1 MHRNTSYQWNK
12 VGLEQSDQLPL
23 VVFSARFANSRRV
36 TSTTSYF
43 KKQNVESPN
52 RTMDLIFFIPLI
64 IWAAWVFWSSRF
76 YDRILEAQYSDH
88 RDAWEHDGKPRGL
101 FWTPPEEGLIER
113 GFSSRVKSGL
123 AQGRWC

>member
-1 MHRNTSYQWNK
+1 
-12 VGLEQSDQLPL
+12 
-23 VVFSARFANSRRV
+23 
-36 TSTTSYF
+36 
-43 KKQNVESPN
+43 
-52 RTMDLIFFIPLI
+52 MDLIFFIPLI

-123 AQGRWC
+123 AQGRWCWKIPDWAIDDTNAQSLIRKYRRVVLFNVLVGLPFFGLSEMLLVILVGKSR